1 MDFMS
6 FIFIVVNVTLF
17 LTTETFLYMQKLY
30 KITVLFA
37 VLQLASTYFAMGY
50 FHLNLQQLL
59 LVMLGYY
66 AITMLAVLYRM
77 RMRVK
82 HALLTKG

>member
-30 KITVLFA
+30 KIAVLFA
-37 VLQLASTYFAMGY
+37 VLQLASAY

-59 LVMLGYY
+59 LVMLGYCI
-66 AITMLAVLYRM
+66 ITMLAVLYRM